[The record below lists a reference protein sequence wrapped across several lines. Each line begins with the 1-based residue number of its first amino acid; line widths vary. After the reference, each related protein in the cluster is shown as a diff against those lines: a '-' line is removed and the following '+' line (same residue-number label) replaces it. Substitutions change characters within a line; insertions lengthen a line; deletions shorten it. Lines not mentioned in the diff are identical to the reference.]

1 MSSNKTP
8 FELRFDIFNEAKS
21 ILCEQYYSERED
33 VLSRHQI
40 ETDAYIVGAGHKPEF
55 PELPSYPSFYAI
67 RDMAA
72 RINNFVS
79 SSK

>member
-8 FELRFDIFNEAKS
+8 FELRFDIFNEAKGS
-21 ILCEQYYSERED
+21 LVEQYNSERED
-33 VLSRHQI
+33 ALSRHQI
-40 ETDAYIVGAGHKPEF
+40 ETDAGNKPEF

-79 SSK
+79 DGK

>member
-21 ILCEQYYSERED
+21 ILGEQYYSERED
-33 VLSRHQI
+33 ALSRHQI
-40 ETDAYIVGAGHKPEF
+40 ETDAYIRGAGNKPEF

-79 SSK
+79 DGK